1 MEAPRCLSERTSG
14 IVAGCKCVRVPHL
27 ITHELQIHFCL
38 LSSQVPRESGDR
50 AWEIGDPQKKTA
62 FRGSYGR
69 YSFFSQCFH
78 CVPVASGKV
87 KLGDAS
93 PHIVTQ

>member
-38 LSSQVPRESGDR
+38 LSSQVAGESWLGN
-50 AWEIGDPQKKTA
+50 
-62 FRGSYGR
+62 RGSSEEDSLQGLLC
-69 YSFFSQCFH
+69 SVFFFFRNVFTLFQLQ
-78 CVPVASGKV
+78 AV
-87 KLGDAS
+87 K
-93 PHIVTQ
+93 